1 MLRVALIG
9 GTGMGDLLDGE
20 FTEVATPFGSAFLIE
35 QGDLYFLSRHGRGHK
50 LPPHKI
56 NYRANIWALREVGV
70 QAAIA
75 TFAVGSLRQSLPVG
89 TLVVLDDFLDFT
101 TARPKTFFDDKVQHT
116 DMTQP
121 YSHLVREELL
131 AAGEDLG
138 IMLEARGCYVCTDGP
153 RYETLSEVRMFA
165 ALGGDV
171 VGMTG
176 VPEVVLA
183 KEIGIEYGALAM
195 VTNLGAGLSKEPLS
209 HQEVARQVVEMQQTV
224 QKLLQK
230 TLEKLSSR

>member
-1 MLRVALIG
+1 M
-9 GTGMGDLLDGE
+9 
-20 FTEVATPFGSAFLIE
+20 
-35 QGDLYFLSRHGRGHK
+35 
-50 LPPHKI
+50 
-56 NYRANIWALREVGV
+56 

-209 HQEVARQVVEMQQTV
+209 HEEVARQVVEMQQTV

>member
-1 MLRVALIG
+1 
-9 GTGMGDLLDGE
+9 
-20 FTEVATPFGSAFLIE
+20 
-35 QGDLYFLSRHGRGHK
+35 
-50 LPPHKI
+50 
-56 NYRANIWALREVGV
+56 
-70 QAAIA
+70 
-75 TFAVGSLRQSLPVG
+75 
-89 TLVVLDDFLDFT
+89 
-101 TARPKTFFDDKVQHT
+101 
-116 DMTQP
+116 
-121 YSHLVREELL
+121 
-131 AAGEDLG
+131 
-138 IMLEARGCYVCTDGP
+138 MLEARGCYVCTDGP

-209 HQEVARQVVEMQQTV
+209 HEEVARQVVEMQQTV

-230 TLEKLSSR
+230 TLRN